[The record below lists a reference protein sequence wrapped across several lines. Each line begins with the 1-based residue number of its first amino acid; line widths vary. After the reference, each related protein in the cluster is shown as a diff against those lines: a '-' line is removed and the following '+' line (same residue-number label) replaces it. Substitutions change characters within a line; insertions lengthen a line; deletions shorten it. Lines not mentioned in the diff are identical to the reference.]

1 MTELTHILVDFENV
15 QPKDFELLDCDRCR
29 IVMFLG
35 PHQNKLGLDVVQSL
49 QRLGRSVTY
58 VQSDKKARN
67 ALDFHIAFYLGRLLQ
82 EPSATDTSRSKRDR
96 FVVVTK
102 DGGFDGLL
110 WHIRSLG
117 YDATKAVTIGE
128 ALGERPANSSDKR
141 APPKTEAVS
150 KVIANLRKHPKN
162 RPSTRAALE
171 RHITTTVGGK
181 ATPSAVEDV
190 IGAMERAGV
199 IKITDKHVEYSLP
212 SE

>member
-1 MTELTHILVDFENV
+1 MTEVTHILVDFENV
-15 QPKDFELLDCDRCR
+15 QPKDFELLDSDRCR

-49 QRLGRSVTY
+49 QRLGPSVTY
-58 VQSDKKARN
+58 VQSENKARN

-110 WHIRSLG
+110 SHIRSLG
-117 YDATKAVTIGE
+117 YDATKTVTISE
-128 ALGERPANSSDKR
+128 ALGERPGNTSGKR
-141 APPKTEAVS
+141 APSKTDAVS

-162 RPSTRAALE
+162 RPSTLAALE
-171 RHITTTVGGK
+171 RHVATVLGSKTTDH
-181 ATPSAVEDV
+181 APRDV
-190 IGAMERAGV
+190 ISALELSRAVKVAG
-199 IKITDKHVEYSLP
+199 KRVEYSLP
-212 SE
+212 PE